1 MSLRSSKKLKKIQHL
16 ENLITELI
24 NTEENY
30 IKDLSNVVECYLQ
43 EFRTPNP
50 RVCIPGDL
58 RGCKAQLVFANIED
72 IYYWHKES
80 FYGALKKH
88 RQSPK
93 DLAKVFLKS
102 ESQFHIYA
110 KYSGNKAK
118 SHYIVTEYANYFDA
132 VRKHFNQKLDL
143 NNILCTPIQRLPRYK
158 LILENIGELLKELEG
173 DWQPI
178 CEAKAMIERVLAT
191 VNDFTAIQSINNF
204 HGDISDQGKL
214 VYHNFLTCK
223 YKEKKTRYY
232 VFLFTRI
239 IIFTKK
245 IDPKRKYSSATYNY
259 KLEMPMNKVSVK
271 ELHNKRFSMIYA
283 EPNVE
288 ELILICFGEDE
299 TIHNLWLQ
307 KIHEQIRMQRELIAD
322 LVNPSTESER
332 EVV

>member
-132 VRKHFNQKLDL
+132 VRKHFNQKLD
-143 NNILCTPIQRLPRYK
+143 
-158 LILENIGELLKELEG
+158 
-173 DWQPI
+173 
-178 CEAKAMIERVLAT
+178 RVLAT